1 MNASQ
6 PTPNRPFRWHYHDAM
21 ACTWGLY
28 LPADDQPYARQAAAA
43 AFAELDRLEAVLS
56 RFRPDSDISQLNRAT
71 AGQTVPVGPETREC
85 LELAHQVQL
94 ATSGAFDVTYAS
106 TTPAADRPAAERW
119 QITADRRAIAIL
131 ADGVQFDLGGIGKGY
146 ALDQLRVLLAEW
158 DFDRGLLHGGQS
170 TVLALGGADEPW
182 RLPLRHPTNPEE
194 TLGTVELHDQALS
207 GSGAIL
213 HGEHIQDPRRAVRPR
228 HALATW
234 AVAPQAALSDALST
248 ALFVLEW
255 APVPAV
261 CDTFAAGAAMLTAG
275 EPTVDESGPELRT
288 TPGFPLGSR
297 A

>member
-1 MNASQ
+1 MNATQ
-6 PTPNRPFRWHYHDAM
+6 PNPDRPFRWHYHDAM

-56 RFRPDSDISQLNRAT
+56 RFRPDSDISQLNRAA
-71 AGQTVPVGPETREC
+71 AGQTIPVGPETREC
-85 LELAHQVQL
+85 LELAHHVQR
-94 ATSGAFDVTYAS
+94 ATDGTFDITYAS
-106 TTPAADRPAAERW
+106 TGSAADSPGAGRW
-119 QITADRRAIAIL
+119 QITADRRAVAIL

-158 DFDRGLLHGGQS
+158 DFDCGLLHGGQS

-182 RLPLRHPTNPEE
+182 RLPLRHPTNPDD
-194 TLGTVELHDQALS
+194 TLGTVELCDQALS

-213 HGEHIQDPRRAVRPR
+213 HGEHIHDPRRDTRPC

-234 AVAPQAALSDALST
+234 AVAPQAALADALST

-261 CDTFAAGAAMLTAG
+261 CDAFAAGAGMLIAD
-275 EPTVDESGPELRT
+275 EPTTDRTGPELRT

-297 A
+297 T